1 MKIKTI
7 LVPMNAVQ
15 SDRSTL
21 DLALSVARR
30 SGAHIKALFV
40 RQDPRDAMS
49 FAGLGAE
56 GIAVGRIMDDIEREG
71 GAASD
76 RAFKAFESWCA
87 KNDLSEAK
95 APALSDKPTAE
106 WRGDMGA
113 PDAVIAR
120 QGGLADLI
128 VETGL
133 HDSKLPLEQSTIE
146 ASLFG
151 SGKPVLV
158 TPPKLPNDV
167 FDTALIAW
175 NGSREANRAVGAALE
190 LLGLCRR
197 VLVFCQAEPQRV
209 ARDPAELVEALAWHG
224 ITAKPVAAAAPANH
238 VGTELLAVAQRESAS
253 LLVSGA
259 YTHGRFRQM
268 VLGGLTNDILHHAE
282 IPALLI
288 H

>member
-1 MKIKTI
+1 MPIKSI

-15 SDRSTL
+15 SDRATL
-21 DLALSVARR
+21 DLALSVARC

-40 RQDPRDAMS
+40 RQDPRDAMT
-49 FAGLGAE
+49 FVGLGAE
-56 GIAVGRIMDDIEREG
+56 GIAVGRIMDEIEQE
-71 GAASD
+71 GAAFSD
-76 RAFKAFESWCA
+76 RSFKAFESWCA
-87 KNDLSEAK
+87 KNSLSERK
-95 APALSDKPTAE
+95 QPAPSDQPTAE

-113 PDAVIAR
+113 PDQVIAR
-120 QGGLADLI
+120 HGGLADLI

-133 HDSKLPLEQSTIE
+133 HDSNLPLEQSTIE

-158 TPPKLPNDV
+158 APAKLSADP

-190 LLGLCRR
+190 LIGRCKR
-197 VLVFCQAEPQRV
+197 VLVFCRAEHGR
-209 ARDPAELVEALAWHG
+209 APAEVAELIEALAWHG
-224 ITAKPVAAAAPANH
+224 IVAKPVAAAIPSDS
-238 VGTELLAVAQRESAS
+238 VGIDLLTVAQRERAT

-268 VLGGLTNDILHHAE
+268 VLGGLTNHILHHAQ
-282 IPALLI
+282 IPALLV

>member
-15 SDRSTL
+15 SDRGTL
-21 DLALSVARR
+21 DLALGIARR
-30 SGAHIKALFV
+30 SGAHITALFV

-76 RAFKAFESWCA
+76 RAFKAFEDWRA
-87 KNDLSEAK
+87 KNALSEAK
-95 APALSDKPTAE
+95 QPALSDKPTAE
-106 WRGDMGA
+106 WRADMGA

-190 LLGLCRR
+190 LLSLCRR
-197 VLVFCQAEPQRV
+197 VLVFCQAEHQRA

-224 ITAKPVAAAAPANH
+224 IAAKPVAAATPSSH
-238 VGTELLAVAQRESAS
+238 VGIELLAVAQRENAS

-268 VLGGLTNDILHHAE
+268 VLGGLTNHVLHHAE

>member
-15 SDRSTL
+15 SDRGTL

-30 SGAHIKALFV
+30 SGAHIEALFV

-49 FAGLGAE
+49 VAGLGAE

-71 GAASD
+71 VAATD

-87 KNDLSEAK
+87 KNDLSEIK
-95 APALSDKPTAE
+95 VPALSDKPTAE
-106 WRGDMGA
+106 WRSDMGA
-113 PDAVIAR
+113 PDAVIAS

-175 NGSREANRAVGAALE
+175 NGSREANRAVGAALD
-190 LLGLCRR
+190 LLSSCRR
-197 VLVFCQAEPQRV
+197 VLVFCQAEHQRT

-224 ITAKPVAAAAPANH
+224 IAAKPVAAATPANH
-238 VGTELLAVAQRESAS
+238 VGAELLAVAQRESAS

-268 VLGGLTNDILHHAE
+268 VLGGLTNHILHHAE